1 MPTADDYI
9 LTTFHI
15 TGKVGQAPVDIDD
28 TLGSVLIQHGNLQD
42 AASWLAGFGDDHKPF
57 QLQLVDEGYDIW
69 LGNNRGTEY
78 SQGHQTLSSD
88 DAAFWDFN
96 WTAMGMY
103 DDPAN
108 ISAIK
113 KATGQDKIQYIG
125 YSQGTVQMHYALA
138 HDEDNFYGESL
149 HRVIQ
154 LAPCFYP
161 NVPNIIWNTIS
172 AGTMRLHEF
181 GVHSLFGKNWEQD
194 LKTICDNVDAF
205 TCSHYRGLT
214 GSQPISVKS
223 EQYWAQ
229 LGMNNGFYEPVTM
242 EQWANGVYH
251 GDAIDVSKINQ
262 VPMSFFIGGSDNLCK
277 ASFANEYISQMH
289 TTTEVWTISGKEHSY
304 FSGDNYTASF
314 MNHLVQH
321 LDLHW

>member
-1 MPTADDYI
+1 M
-9 LTTFHI
+9 
-15 TGKVGQAPVDIDD
+15 
-28 TLGSVLIQHGNLQD
+28 
-42 AASWLAGFGDDHKPF
+42 
-57 QLQLVDEGYDIW
+57 GYDIW

-113 KATGQDKIQYIG
+113 KATG
-125 YSQGTVQMHYALA
+125 
-138 HDEDNFYGESL
+138 EDNFYGESL

-161 NVPNIIWNTIS
+161 NVPNLIWNTIS

-251 GDAIDVSKINQ
+251 G
-262 VPMSFFIGGSDNLCK
+262 
-277 ASFANEYISQMH
+277 
-289 TTTEVWTISGKEHSY
+289 
-304 FSGDNYTASF
+304 
-314 MNHLVQH
+314 
-321 LDLHW
+321 